1 MPNVARY
8 KLPSL
13 KEALQ
18 NYVAKTN
25 RRVTLEYIM
34 IEGVNDAPADLKA
47 LQKFCS
53 NLLCHVNLIPI
64 NAIEGS
70 EFQPSSPETINLWL
84 SEISKKGTEAT
95 LRDSRGSDISGA
107 CGQLKNTFKP
117 CN

>member
-1 MPNVARY
+1 MRKTF
-8 KLPSL
+8 KLEEL
-13 KEALQ
+13 DCANCGAKIEAGIKQ
-18 NYVAKTN
+18 
-25 RRVTLEYIM
+25 

-107 CGQLKNTFKP
+107 VAN
-117 CN
+117 